1 MSVMKGNNFPEVSI
15 CVICYNQEKYLG
27 NLIDSILSQKLN
39 FNFEIIIGDDFS
51 SDNSKCLIEDYMQRY
66 PDIIFS
72 IFNRENLGVIENIKA
87 VYKKARGKYICHLD
101 GDDYALPTKLQK
113 QFDIL
118 EKKQDCSICSH
129 SMKFV
134 NENGEYV
141 KTWSH
146 SEGKYS
152 LDDLYENLPFFA
164 HSSKMFRNDFKLN
177 YLDELHPQALDI
189 EIHIAQAKQG
199 NIYHID
205 EELGAYRVNVG
216 MSYINKKVNPIVP
229 LGVMRVYESILL
241 SETQME
247 QQKKYKKI
255 YAISMLRYA
264 KECLKTSGDYEL
276 YVKLARRSMSLG
288 FYHRNQLVHYVL
300 SLLPE
305 KVYKA
310 FSKS

>member
-1 MSVMKGNNFPEVSI
+1 MNILVSVCIVT
-15 CVICYNQEKYLG
+15 YNQERFVEQTLQ
-27 NLIDSILSQKLN
+27 SFLN
-39 FNFEIIIGDDFS
+39 QNTSYQYEVIVGDDCSTENTRKIVQSFV
-51 SDNSKCLIEDYMQRY
+51 DKY
-66 PDIIFS
+66 PTIIKP
-72 IFNRENLGVIENIKA
+72 IFHEKNVGPIENIKS

-101 GDDYALPTKLQK
+101 GDDYALLNKLQK

-118 EKKQDCSICSH
+118 EKNQDCSICSH
-129 SMKFV
+129 LMQFV
-134 NENGEYV
+134 DENGKFV
-141 KTWSH
+141 KTWSY

-177 YLDELHPQALDI
+177 YLDDLHPQALDI

-216 MSYINKKVNPIVP
+216 MSYINKKVNPVVP
-229 LGVMRVYESILL
+229 LGVMRAYESILL
-241 SETQME
+241 SETQIE
-247 QQKKYKKI
+247 QQKKYKKL

-264 KECLKTSGDYEL
+264 KECLKTSGEYEL

-300 SLLPE
+300 SLLPK